1 MKALLPI
8 AALLALT
15 VQPALA
21 DSCWISQ
28 SGSRVVFPADKVA
41 VTYAHDGMAEP
52 CTAEPQ
58 GRGAWRVWCEVSAR
72 NGRAYIGVG
81 RAGPVLVWDDQPFF
95 RDPDCLN

>member
-21 DSCWISQ
+21 DSCWISE
-28 SGSRVVFPADKVA
+28 SGSRVIFPAQNVA
-41 VTYAHDGMAEP
+41 VTYAHDGMVEP
-52 CTAEPQ
+52 CSATPQ
-58 GRGAWRVWCEVSAR
+58 GRDAWRVWCDVSSR
-72 NGRAYIGVG
+72 NGDAYSGAG
-81 RAGPVLVWDDQPFF
+81 RTGPVLVWDDQPFF